1 MTSEEARDEPQQEL
15 LSAGESEAQ
24 MTFNGIVLA
33 CPSFSSSSETW
44 EQRRQKL
51 REFGPE
57 TPAPFLGEQTPRL
70 LKATLMRALERKWMG
85 DAKCAWDALVVADPT
100 VAAEFMATRPTE
112 EARALRGAIHT
123 SWGESAAT
131 TASPAL
137 TSPSSLEYRQVAH
150 RDAGNDE
157 DEGDE
162 GGEGSC
168 MGGGGASSTQGGK
181 KKKKKKKKSGGGG
194 GGGGA
199 GGGDTGIGG
208 GGSGGDGG
216 QEQQILRAAES
227 AMETPSG
234 ASMLPNSPLL
244 PSPIADSSG
253 AGTSGA
259 EADGSAVGGSGI
271 RDSKALVSM
280 VNRGMALR
288 LQGDLE
294 GATHLLRDVLKD
306 CLATLGNRHPT
317 TLMAES
323 ELAVT
328 LGVGSKCPWRH
339 SSPFVGHSPANS
351 GSGSGGGSSGGGGGG
366 AAEVGLS
373 GVDLD
378 RREIAR
384 FETLF
389 QHGNDAGWLAFSSQS
404 ARWVPFSVDPEMQRA
419 FTDGCRLGNDNAEV
433 TKWLH
438 RAESSVE
445 LWIVRLIMKKEKRPD
460 LFRSLGRGWILIHLW
475 RAQSKF
481 KWWFESIDRVL
492 RNHQDDISAIKL
504 DEHSLAKY
512 TRGYMCQSEIVFMMR
527 GLVPNAFSPTICIMK
542 LASDYVHKDKWG
554 GQDVQKAIMTP
565 MPTDAER
572 QAHAWKV
579 EKAGERKKKTRQ
591 RKAEAAM
598 AAREAADKE
607 AGERDATTFEQLL
620 AEFKEEDAAR
630 AEGAGAEEGSEASGE
645 TSNPTFGDDPG
656 F

>member
-1 MTSEEARDEPQQEL
+1 MYDL
-15 LSAGESEAQ
+15 
-24 MTFNGIVLA
+24 
-33 CPSFSSSSETW
+33 
-44 EQRRQKL
+44 
-51 REFGPE
+51 
-57 TPAPFLGEQTPRL
+57 
-70 LKATLMRALERKWMG
+70 
-85 DAKCAWDALVVADPT
+85 
-100 VAAEFMATRPTE
+100 
-112 EARALRGAIHT
+112 EARARGP
-123 SWGESAAT
+123 E
-131 TASPAL
+131 
-137 TSPSSLEYRQVAH
+137 
-150 RDAGNDE
+150 
-157 DEGDE
+157 
-162 GGEGSC
+162 
-168 MGGGGASSTQGGK
+168 
-181 KKKKKKKKSGGGG
+181 GG

-199 GGGDTGIGG
+199 GGGDIGSGG

-216 QEQQILRAAES
+216 QEQQILRAAEL

-234 ASMLPNSPLL
+234 ASMLPNSPL
-244 PSPIADSSG
+244 ADSSG
-253 AGTSGA
+253 AGTSGV
-259 EADGSAVGGSGI
+259 EADGSGG
-271 RDSKALVSM
+271 SKALVSM
-280 VNRGMALR
+280 VNRGVALR

-323 ELAVT
+323 ELAVS

-351 GSGSGGGSSGGGGGG
+351 GSGGGGSGGGSSGGGGGG
-366 AAEVGLS
+366 AAEAGLS
-373 GVDLD
+373 GADLD

-419 FTDGCRLGNDNAEV
+419 FTDGCRLGTDNAEV

-579 EKAGERKKKTRQ
+579 EKAGERKKKTKQ
-591 RKAEAAM
+591 RKAEAAV

-630 AEGAGAEEGSEASGE
+630 AEGAGAEEGSETSGE
-645 TSNPTFGDDPG
+645 TSNPSFADDPG